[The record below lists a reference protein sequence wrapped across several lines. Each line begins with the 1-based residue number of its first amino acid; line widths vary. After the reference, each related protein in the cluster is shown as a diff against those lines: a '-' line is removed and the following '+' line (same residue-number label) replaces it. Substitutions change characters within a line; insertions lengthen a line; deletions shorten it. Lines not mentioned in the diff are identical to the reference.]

1 MCIISYPTLMVY
13 YLFEVLAIQSV
24 WGNKRKSAAG
34 AASERG
40 MRKLWDKQVC
50 NQCRSSRQILKEAT
64 AHGEFLQVQALGWS
78 CSPWRGAQDGACGPS
93 GTLVLGDPCW
103 SSPFLK
109 DCILWYGSPL
119 DNRGGCKEDG
129 AGETKYYGLY
139 CVAQRRVKEELGA
152 KLTFLGRRKKVFL
165 VLTLTVLPLFLTCSK
180 LTFPS

>member
-1 MCIISYPTLMVY
+1 MCIISYPTLIVY

-78 CSPWRGAQDGACGPS
+78 CSSWRGAQDGACDLS
-93 GTLVLGDPCW
+93 GTLVLGAPCW

-109 DCILWYGSPL
+109 DCTLWYGSPL
-119 DNRGGCKEDG
+119 DNRGG
-129 AGETKYYGLY
+129 A
-139 CVAQRRVKEELGA
+139 RRMEQERQSIMDSTVLLKEEWRRSWEQSSPFWGEGKGA
-152 KLTFLGRRKKVFL
+152 FSFNSHCP
-165 VLTLTVLPLFLTCSK
+165 TLIFDL
-180 LTFPS
+180 